1 MLRKGKNFQTIIDGA
16 QYPGLTFSAEG
27 SREPAKFFDVI
38 SFDPR
43 GVNNTAPTFSCFN
56 DGIMSQTWEIEGE
69 SVGLLGS
76 SNTSFEQIWSR
87 SIALSQS
94 CATHPSAFTHSN
106 GKHIGKYINT
116 SPVIRDMVQIIEKHG
131 EWRERDVRNQLS
143 SFGLTEKS
151 EVYQSALRRG
161 AWRKDNEKLLYWGL
175 SYGTFVG
182 QAFASMQPHRVGR
195 MVLDGV
201 TDTDDYTRNLG
212 ETDLLDTDNVL
223 NALLTQCVEVAQ
235 GNCPWAS
242 NNTSTDLAL
251 QLEDLLSTLAVSP
264 LPASGPRGPTTITE
278 SQLATMIFSN
288 LFTPMDGF
296 PTIAKLVS
304 ELLQGNGTSFA
315 AYKEQSLPTNS
326 QPLLKAGSWSQVP
339 TTTAIVC
346 GDGDSLYNLPRS
358 SFKSRLAR
366 FRAQSPYF
374 ADVRAPFQ
382 LSCVHWPVRPVRFLP
397 FKYVPRVLKNSEL
410 KARG

>member
-1 MLRKGKNFQTIIDGA
+1 MESKHSSFTKLCHPPKCIYPLQWQAHWQIHKYLACYPRYGTDHRKTWRVERTRCKKSAFKLRNNRKVRSLPVGPKERCLEKRQ
-16 QYPGLTFSAEG
+16 
-27 SREPAKFFDVI
+27 REA
-38 SFDPR
+38 S
-43 GVNNTAPTFSCFN
+43 
-56 DGIMSQTWEIEGE
+56 
-69 SVGLLGS
+69 LLGFVLWHFCRPSLCINAATS
-76 SNTSFEQIWSR
+76 SW
-87 SIALSQS
+87 
-94 CATHPSAFTHSN
+94 PY
-106 GKHIGKYINT
+106 G
-116 SPVIRDMVQIIEKHG
+116 
-131 EWRERDVRNQLS
+131 
-143 SFGLTEKS
+143 FG
-151 EVYQSALRRG
+151 
-161 AWRKDNEKLLYWGL
+161 WC
-175 SYGTFVG
+175 
-182 QAFASMQPHRVGR
+182 H
-195 MVLDGV
+195 
-201 TDTDDYTRNLG
+201 DTDDYTRNLG

-223 NALLTQCVEVAQ
+223 NALLTQCVEVGQ
-235 GNCPWAS
+235 ENCPWAS
-242 NNTSTDLAL
+242 NNTSADLAL

-288 LFTPMDGF
+288 FFMPMDGF

-315 AYKEQSLPTNS
+315 AYKEQSLPMNS

-366 FRAQSPYF
+366 FRAQSPIF

-382 LSCVHWPVRPVRFLP
+382 LSCVHWPVRPVSFLP
-397 FKYVPRVLKNSEL
+397 FKDVPRVLKNSEL